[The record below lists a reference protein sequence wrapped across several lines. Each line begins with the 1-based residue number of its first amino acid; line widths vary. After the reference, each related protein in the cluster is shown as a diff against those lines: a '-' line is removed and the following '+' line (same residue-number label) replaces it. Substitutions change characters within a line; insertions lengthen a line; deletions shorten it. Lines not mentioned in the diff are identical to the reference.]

1 MKNCINKIIYFGL
14 VFMMIF
20 IVKGQIT
27 TYALEIN
34 QVSDSIVI
42 TSQPTSVTGKIGDAV
57 EFKVGA
63 TGTNLRYQ
71 WQYIIKGQNSWK
83 NFDNGN
89 ASTMK
94 KVLGESYEDLKVRVV
109 ITDGNGNSVASDTV
123 MVTLKKELAI
133 TSQPTSVT
141 GKIGDAVE
149 FKVGATGTN
158 LRYQWQYIIKGQ
170 NSWKNFDNG
179 NASIMKK
186 VLGESYEDLK
196 VRVVI
201 TDGNGK
207 SVASDTVMVTLKKEL
222 AITSQPTSVTGKI
235 GDAVEFK
242 VGATGTNLRYQWQY
256 IIKGQNSW
264 KNFDNGNASTMKKV
278 LGESYE
284 DLKVRVVIT
293 DGNGN
298 SVASDTV
305 MVTLKK
311 ELAIT
316 SQPTSVTGKIGDAV
330 EFKVG
335 ATGTNLRYQWQYII
349 KGQNSWKNFDN
360 GNASTMKKVLG
371 ESYEDLKVRVVI
383 TDGNGKSVASDTVMV
398 TLKKELAITSQPTSV
413 TGKIGDAVEFK
424 VGATGTNLRYQWQY
438 IIKGQNSWKNF
449 DNGNASTMKKVLGES
464 YEP

>member
-14 VFMMIF
+14 VFMMLF

-34 QVSDSIVI
+34 QVSNSIVI

-94 KVLGESYEDLKVRVV
+94 KVLGESYD
-109 ITDGNGNSVASDTV
+109 
-123 MVTLKKELAI
+123 
-133 TSQPTSVT
+133 
-141 GKIGDAVE
+141 
-149 FKVGATGTN
+149 
-158 LRYQWQYIIKGQ
+158 
-170 NSWKNFDNG
+170 
-179 NASIMKK
+179 
-186 VLGESYEDLK
+186 DLK

-207 SVASDTVMVTLKKEL
+207 SVASNTVMVTLKKEL

-278 LGESYE
+278 LGESYD

-293 DGNGN
+293 DGNGK
-298 SVASDTV
+298 SVASNTV

-371 ESYEDLKVRVVI
+371 ESYDDLKVRVVV
-383 TDGNGKSVASDTVMV
+383 TDGNGKSVASSIVSV
-398 TLKKELAITSQPTSV
+398 SLIKSEEWELPI
-413 TGKIGDAVEFK
+413 
-424 VGATGTNLRYQWQY
+424 
-438 IIKGQNSWKNF
+438 
-449 DNGNASTMKKVLGES
+449 M
-464 YEP
+464 

>member
-14 VFMMIF
+14 VFMMLF

-34 QVSDSIVI
+34 QVSNSIVI
-42 TSQPTSVTGKIGDAV
+42 TSQPTSVTGKIGDAI

-109 ITDGNGNSVASDTV
+109 ITDGNG
-123 MVTLKKELAI
+123 
-133 TSQPTSVT
+133 
-141 GKIGDAVE
+141 
-149 FKVGATGTN
+149 
-158 LRYQWQYIIKGQ
+158 
-170 NSWKNFDNG
+170 
-179 NASIMKK
+179 
-186 VLGESYEDLK
+186 
-196 VRVVI
+196 
-201 TDGNGK
+201 K
-207 SVASDTVMVTLKKEL
+207 SVAS
-222 AITSQPTSVTGKI
+222 
-235 GDAVEFK
+235 
-242 VGATGTNLRYQWQY
+242 N
-256 IIKGQNSW
+256 
-264 KNFDNGNASTMKKV
+264 
-278 LGESYE
+278 
-284 DLKVRVVIT
+284 
-293 DGNGN
+293 
-298 SVASDTV
+298 TV

-383 TDGNGKSVASDTVMV
+383 TDGNGKSVASSIVSV
-398 TLKKELAITSQPTSV
+398 SLIKSEEWELPI
-413 TGKIGDAVEFK
+413 
-424 VGATGTNLRYQWQY
+424 
-438 IIKGQNSWKNF
+438 
-449 DNGNASTMKKVLGES
+449 M
-464 YEP
+464 

>member
-14 VFMMIF
+14 VFMMLF

-34 QVSDSIVI
+34 QVSNSIVI

-94 KVLGESYEDLKVRVV
+94 KVLGESYDDLKVRVV
-109 ITDGNGNSVASDTV
+109 ITDGNGKSVASNTV

-179 NASIMKK
+179 N
-186 VLGESYEDLK
+186 V
-196 VRVVI
+196 
-201 TDGNGK
+201 
-207 SVASDTVMVTLKKEL
+207 
-222 AITSQPTSVTGKI
+222 
-235 GDAVEFK
+235 
-242 VGATGTNLRYQWQY
+242 
-256 IIKGQNSW
+256 
-264 KNFDNGNASTMKKV
+264 STMKKV
-278 LGESYE
+278 LGESYD
-284 DLKVRVVIT
+284 DLKVRVV
-293 DGNGN
+293 
-298 SVASDTV
+298 V
-305 MVTLKK
+305 
-311 ELAIT
+311 
-316 SQPTSVTGKIGDAV
+316 
-330 EFKVG
+330 
-335 ATGTNLRYQWQYII
+335 
-349 KGQNSWKNFDN
+349 
-360 GNASTMKKVLG
+360 
-371 ESYEDLKVRVVI
+371 
-383 TDGNGKSVASDTVMV
+383 TDGNGKSVASSIVSV
-398 TLKKELAITSQPTSV
+398 SLIKSEEWELPI
-413 TGKIGDAVEFK
+413 
-424 VGATGTNLRYQWQY
+424 
-438 IIKGQNSWKNF
+438 
-449 DNGNASTMKKVLGES
+449 M
-464 YEP
+464 